1 MFRLRK
7 RLASLL
13 ILTFSQGLKPHPI
26 FTKDPRLQ
34 TLSKIFNEAIEKE
47 RDPIMKARWNALRK
61 SVLWLC
67 SHDGAYRVR
76 LIWLLQQIAK
86 NKKEWKFRPTE
97 APF

>member
-1 MFRLRK
+1 VFRWYKTFL
-7 RLASLL
+7 SLL
-13 ILTFSQGLKPHPI
+13 LLSLDKRLKPHPV
-26 FTKDPRLQ
+26 FVKDPRLQ
-34 TLSKIFNEAIEKE
+34 ALSKIFNEAIEKE